1 MIYFDKKIISFA
13 LLLGIEQHAGTT
25 MDQQARD
32 ARAKVPIRPAGA
44 LAFRRAS
51 ASSFAREAVA

>member
-32 ARAKVPIRPAGA
+32 ARAKVPIRPAG
-44 LAFRRAS
+44 LSPFVEHRPLP
-51 ASSFAREAVA
+51 FP